1 MEKFDLVILCGG
13 KGSRLK
19 NLTKNTPKPL
29 LKINNKFFLDFI
41 IQKYQR
47 YPVRKIFF
55 MAGFKGAQ
63 IKKIYHKK
71 INNFINSEVIIEKKP
86 LGTGGCLNLIKNKTL
101 KNIIIING
109 DSFLDYNFKSFYLKK
124 SQSSSIKVL
133 MTNNINYKEV
143 KKLTNLGIH
152 KSKLVFKKN
161 SKLINSGIYHIQ
173 KDFISKLTNKNLSFE
188 SDLIEPL
195 IKKKKVIAD
204 YQKGYFIDIG
214 LKKNLN
220 TARKT
225 LDKVTKKPA
234 VFLDRDG
241 VLNYDYGYVYRYQN
255 FKWMKGSIAALKYLN
270 KKDIRIFIV
279 TNQAGIGRG
288 YYKEK
293 DFHNLHLRIKDD
305 LSKKNIFIDD
315 VVYCPHHPK
324 FAKGKYKKKCKCR
337 KPSNKLILDLQKNW
351 NIDMRK
357 SFMIGDKTTDEICAR
372 KSKLK
377 FYYRDISLYEQVKI
391 LI

>member
-29 LKINNKFFLDFI
+29 LKVNKKFFLDFI

-47 YPVRKIFF
+47 YPVRKFFF

-71 INNFINSEVIIEKKP
+71 KNNFIDSEVIIERKP
-86 LGTGGCLNLIKNKTL
+86 LGTGGCLNLIKKKTI
-101 KNIIIING
+101 KNIIVING
-109 DSFLDYNFKSFYLKK
+109 DSYLDYDFKSFYSKK
-124 SQSSSIKVL
+124 FQSSSVKVL
-133 MTNNINYKEV
+133 MTENNNYKEV
-143 KKLTNLGIH
+143 KKLTNLSID
-152 KSKLVFKKN
+152 KNKLVFKKN
-161 SKLINSGIYHIQ
+161 SKLINSGIYHL
-173 KDFISKLTNKNLSFE
+173 KKTFISKLKNKNLSIE
-188 SDLIEPL
+188 NDLIEPL

-214 LKKNLN
+214 LKKNLSS
-220 TARKT
+220 ARRT
-225 LDKVTKKPA
+225 LDKITKKPA
-234 VFLDRDG
+234 VFFDRDG
-241 VLNYDYGYVYRYQN
+241 VLNFDYGYVYKYQK

-270 KKDIRIFIV
+270 KKDIKIFIV

-293 DFHNLHLRIKDD
+293 DFDNLHKKIKDY
-305 LSKKNIFIDD
+305 LSKRNIFIDD

-324 FAKGKYKKKCKCR
+324 FAKGKYKKICKCR
-337 KPSNKLILDLQKNW
+337 KPENKLISDLQKNW
-351 NIDMRK
+351 NIDMKK
-357 SFMIGDKTTDEICAR
+357 SFMIGDKKTDEICAK

-377 FYYRDISLYEQVKI
+377 YYYRDLDLYDQIKK